1 MTAASSTLLP
11 IVLYLA
17 LSFVVA
23 LWAGKLSRKHENASG
38 FLEEYFLGSRSMGGF
53 VLAMTVVASYTS
65 ASSFIGG
72 PGVAYTVG
80 LSWVLL
86 AMIQMPTVFLTIG
99 VLGKRFAMEA
109 RAMNAVTI
117 TDYLRVRY
125 GSDAVAILCSLALLV
140 FFVAAMTAQFIGGA
154 RLFQAIT
161 GYPYEVGL
169 ALFGI
174 TVIAYTALGG
184 FRAVVLTDAMQ
195 GIVMTVAS
203 VVVLLA
209 VVQAGGGMEACMLR
223 LKAIDPGLI
232 TPTGPKDA
240 VPQPMIL
247 SFWVLV
253 GLGVL
258 GLPQTSQRCMGYKD
272 SRAMHS
278 AMIMGTVII
287 GFLLLSVHLAGAL
300 GRAVIPGLA
309 VGDMAMPD
317 TGAAAAVLGRGL
329 HRRAS
334 GGHHVHGGLH
344 AAPGLSGHHQGSV
357 CTVRPEGRQQPHAV
371 AAHQALQ
378 SGLYG
383 RHRRRCLY
391 GSPGAA
397 GPAGL
402 DQPVC
407 LWWSGS
413 HLPLAPAAGPVLA
426 QGQCG
431 RRPELHSGG
440 GGLLFCSERPQ
451 ALHVRHPCHRAL
463 YSRGPAGFPAGEQA
477 GDIALC
483 LNHPPITDQNRKS
496 ISCGDAFFMVYAHLC
511 HRHPQ

>member
-1 MTAASSTLLP
+1 MTAAASTLIP

-17 LSFVVA
+17 LSFAVA
-23 LWAGKLSRKHENASG
+23 LWAGRHSRKHENASG

-161 GYPYEVGL
+161 GYPYEAGL

-195 GIVMTVAS
+195 GIVMTVAA

-209 VVQAGGGMEACMLR
+209 VVQAGGGMEACMSR

-287 GFLLLSVHLAGAL
+287 GFLLLSVHLAG
-300 GRAVIPGLA
+300 RW
-309 VGDMAMPD
+309 
-317 TGAAAAVLGRGL
+317 
-329 HRRAS
+329 
-334 GGHHVHGGLH
+334 GG
-344 AAPGLSGHHQGSV
+344 PS
-357 CTVRPEGRQQPHAV
+357 
-371 AAHQALQ
+371 
-378 SGLYG
+378 
-383 RHRRRCLY
+383 
-391 GSPGAA
+391 SPTWPWATWPC
-397 GPAGL
+397 PA
-402 DQPVC
+402 
-407 LWWSGS
+407 
-413 HLPLAPAAGPVLA
+413 
-426 QGQCG
+426 
-431 RRPELHSGG
+431 
-440 GGLLFCSERPQ
+440 
-451 ALHVRHPCHRAL
+451 
-463 YSRGPAGFPAGEQA
+463 
-477 GDIALC
+477 
-483 LNHPPITDQNRKS
+483 
-496 ISCGDAFFMVYAHLC
+496 
-511 HRHPQ
+511 

>member
-258 GLPQTSQRCMGYKD
+258 GLPQTSQRCMGYKG

-309 VGDMAMPD
+309 VGDMAMPSLILELLPPFWA
-317 TGAAAAVLGRGL
+317 GVFI
-329 HRRAS
+329 
-334 GGHHVHGGLH
+334 
-344 AAPGLSGHHQGSV
+344 
-357 CTVRPEGRQQPHAV
+357 
-371 AAHQALQ
+371 
-378 SGLYG
+378 
-383 RHRRRCLY
+383 
-391 GSPGAA
+391 A
-397 GPAGL
+397 GPLAAIMSTVDSMLLLASAAIIKDLYVQYVLKGDSSRMPLQRIKRFSLGCTAAIGAVVFMAALEPPDLL

-483 LNHPPITDQNRKS
+483 LNHPLTTNLKTQKHLLWG
-496 ISCGDAFFMVYAHLC
+496 CFFLVYAHLC

>member
-1 MTAASSTLLP
+1 MTAAASTLIP

-17 LSFVVA
+17 LSFAVA
-23 LWAGKLSRKHENASG
+23 LWAGRRSRKHENASG

-161 GYPYEVGL
+161 GYPYEAGL

-195 GIVMTVAS
+195 GIVMTVAA

-209 VVQAGGGMEACMLR
+209 VVQAGGGMEACMSR

-278 AMIMGTVII
+278 AMI
-287 GFLLLSVHLAGAL
+287 
-300 GRAVIPGLA
+300 
-309 VGDMAMPD
+309 
-317 TGAAAAVLGRGL
+317 
-329 HRRAS
+329 RAS
-334 GGHHVHGGLH
+334 
-344 AAPGLSGHHQGSV
+344 S
-357 CTVRPEGRQQPHAV
+357 
-371 AAHQALQ
+371 
-378 SGLYG
+378 
-383 RHRRRCLY
+383 
-391 GSPGAA
+391 
-397 GPAGL
+397 
-402 DQPVC
+402 
-407 LWWSGS
+407 
-413 HLPLAPAAGPVLA
+413 
-426 QGQCG
+426 
-431 RRPELHSGG
+431 
-440 GGLLFCSERPQ
+440 
-451 ALHVRHPCHRAL
+451 
-463 YSRGPAGFPAGEQA
+463 
-477 GDIALC
+477 
-483 LNHPPITDQNRKS
+483 
-496 ISCGDAFFMVYAHLC
+496 FFMEN
-511 HRHPQ
+511 

>member
-309 VGDMAMPD
+309 VGDMAMPSLILELLPPFWA
-317 TGAAAAVLGRGL
+317 GVFI
-329 HRRAS
+329 
-334 GGHHVHGGLH
+334 
-344 AAPGLSGHHQGSV
+344 
-357 CTVRPEGRQQPHAV
+357 
-371 AAHQALQ
+371 
-378 SGLYG
+378 
-383 RHRRRCLY
+383 
-391 GSPGAA
+391 A
-397 GPAGL
+397 GP
-402 DQPVC
+402 
-407 LWWSGS
+407 
-413 HLPLAPAAGPVLA
+413 LAAIM
-426 QGQCG
+426 
-431 RRPELHSGG
+431 S
-440 GGLLFCSERPQ
+440 
-451 ALHVRHPCHRAL
+451 
-463 YSRGPAGFPAGEQA
+463 
-477 GDIALC
+477 
-483 LNHPPITDQNRKS
+483 T
-496 ISCGDAFFMVYAHLC
+496 
-511 HRHPQ
+511 

>member
-232 TPTGPKDA
+232 TPTG
-240 VPQPMIL
+240 L
-247 SFWVLV
+247 SLI
-253 GLGVL
+253 
-258 GLPQTSQRCMGYKD
+258 
-272 SRAMHS
+272 H
-278 AMIMGTVII
+278 I
-287 GFLLLSVHLAGAL
+287 
-300 GRAVIPGLA
+300 
-309 VGDMAMPD
+309 
-317 TGAAAAVLGRGL
+317 
-329 HRRAS
+329 
-334 GGHHVHGGLH
+334 
-344 AAPGLSGHHQGSV
+344 
-357 CTVRPEGRQQPHAV
+357 
-371 AAHQALQ
+371 
-378 SGLYG
+378 
-383 RHRRRCLY
+383 
-391 GSPGAA
+391 
-397 GPAGL
+397 
-402 DQPVC
+402 
-407 LWWSGS
+407 
-413 HLPLAPAAGPVLA
+413 
-426 QGQCG
+426 
-431 RRPELHSGG
+431 
-440 GGLLFCSERPQ
+440 
-451 ALHVRHPCHRAL
+451 
-463 YSRGPAGFPAGEQA
+463 
-477 GDIALC
+477 
-483 LNHPPITDQNRKS
+483 
-496 ISCGDAFFMVYAHLC
+496 
-511 HRHPQ
+511 